1 MNYSTKIL
9 INLIF
14 GLSNSEYSALYDT
27 KFTLFTTIN
36 GILTICMLADKIYTR
51 IPTATILSKNTD
63 GIEIL
68 VERKDVELLNSIFEE
83 ITNICK
89 IPYETNVYR
98 KYVIRD
104 INNYLA
110 ITESGDIKTKGVFET
125 HADLIKSGAY
135 HKDSSAS
142 IIPQALQEYFKNG
155 TPIEDTINN
164 HNNIYDFCY
173 GVKGSGSYSWL
184 LTTYNPDLKVAK
196 SELMNHRF
204 LRYYAGGNQTISKFW
219 TKGKKQDG
227 IDAIEAN
234 TPVTL
239 ALNIPKEEIF
249 DYKKGIKVEKIKER
263 YPNLN
268 KDWYISQ
275 AYKIVNKIENQEII

>member
-36 GILTICMLADKIYTR
+36 GILIICMLADKIYTR

-110 ITESGDIKTKGVFET
+110 ITESGDIKTKGV
-125 HADLIKSGAY
+125 
-135 HKDSSAS
+135 SAS

-249 DYKKGIKVEKIKER
+249 DYKKGVKVEKMKER